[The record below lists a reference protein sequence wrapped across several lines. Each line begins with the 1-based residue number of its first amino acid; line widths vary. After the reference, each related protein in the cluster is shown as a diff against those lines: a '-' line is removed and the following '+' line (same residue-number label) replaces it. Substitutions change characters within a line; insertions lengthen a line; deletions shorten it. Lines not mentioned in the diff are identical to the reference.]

1 MENNSEEI
9 QIMPL
14 EGVEMQI
21 LRDKASIDIQVST
34 AHMFKRDVASC
45 ISDALAMAT
54 MDVETAMTCG
64 YSVPRGGKAITGP
77 SVHLAK
83 IIMQNWGNFR
93 GEAKVINETAKFVE
107 SEAIAWDLQK
117 NVAVKVTVKR
127 SILTKTGKMGEDMII
142 VTGNAA
148 NSIALRNAIFS
159 VIPKAVTEKIYR
171 ASQQKIIGDA
181 SEFAKK
187 VKDVFKAFKKA
198 YNEEEESV
206 LKIVGK
212 TQISQLTNDDLVTLI
227 GVGQALKD
235 GDTTPEI
242 IFKKA
247 EKTVEQKKEDLKT
260 KQAEAKKEGEH
271 PKADETVK
279 PEETKPAAEVKPEVK
294 VPSAEIITKPSGGLF
309 NSTEMP

>member
-9 QIMPL
+9 QIIPL

-34 AHMFKRDVASC
+34 AHMFKRDLTQC
-45 ISDALAMAT
+45 INDALMMAT
-54 MDVETAMTCG
+54 IDVETAMTCG

-93 GEAKVINETAKFVE
+93 GEAKVISTTEKYVE

-117 NVAVKVTVKR
+117 NVAIKVTVKR
-127 SILTKTGKMGEDMII
+127 SIMTNSGKMKDDMII

-159 VIPKAVTEKIYR
+159 VIPKAVTDKIYK

-181 SEFAKK
+181 SEFSKK
-187 VKDVFKAFKKA
+187 VKSVFAAFKKNYDEDQEA
-198 YNEEEESV
+198 V

-242 IFKKA
+242 IFKRA
-247 EKTVEQKKEDLKT
+247 EKTVDDKKQDIRDKQQAGKEQE
-260 KQAEAKKEGEH
+260 KQ
-271 PKADETVK
+271 P
-279 PEETKPAAEVKPEVK
+279 ETKPEQK
-294 VPSAEIITKPSGGLF
+294 VPSAEIKSDPQPGLF
-309 NSTEMP
+309 NSNQMP

>member
-1 MENNSEEI
+1 MEDQI
-9 QIMPL
+9 QIMPV

-45 ISDALAMAT
+45 INDALAMAT
-54 MDVETAMTCG
+54 IDVDTAMTCG
-64 YSVPRGGKAITGP
+64 YSVPRGGKAVTGP

-93 GEAKVINETAKFVE
+93 GEAKVIATTEKYVE

-117 NVAVKVTVKR
+117 NVAIKVTVKR
-127 SILTKTGKMGEDMII
+127 SILTKSGKMADDMII

-159 VIPKAVTEKIYR
+159 VIPKAVTDKIYK

-187 VKDVFKAFKKA
+187 VKSVFTAFKKNYDEDQEA
-198 YNEEEESV
+198 V

-242 IFKKA
+242 VFRKA
-247 EKTVEQKKEDLKT
+247 EKTTEQKKEELRQ
-260 KQAEAKKEGEH
+260 KQESDKQSAEKEQTNE
-271 PKADETVK
+271 KAN
-279 PEETKPAAEVKPEVK
+279 PEVK
-294 VPSAEIITKPSGGLF
+294 EPKIPSAEIKTDAQPGLF
-309 NSTEMP
+309 NASNDLP

>member
-34 AHMFKRDVASC
+34 AHMFKRDITSC
-45 ISDALAMAT
+45 VNDALAMAT
-54 MDVETAMTCG
+54 IDVETAMTCG

-93 GEAKVINETAKFVE
+93 GEAKVINQTEKFVE

-127 SILTKTGKMGEDMII
+127 SIMTNSGKMKDDMII

-159 VIPKAVTEKIYR
+159 VIPKAITDKIYR

-187 VKDVFKAFKKA
+187 VKQVFTAFKKG
-198 YNEEEESV
+198 YEQDEESV

-247 EKTVEQKKEDLKT
+247 EKTAEQKKEDLKA
-260 KQAEAKKEGEH
+260 KQAEAKKE
-271 PKADETVK
+271 
-279 PEETKPAAEVKPEVK
+279 PEQKEEKPEVK
-294 VPSAEIITKPSGGLF
+294 VPSATIITEKQPGLF
-309 NSTEMP
+309 NAEEQMP

>member
-1 MENNSEEI
+1 MENNEEI
-9 QIMPL
+9 MIMPV
-14 EGVEMQI
+14 EGVELQI
-21 LRDKASIDIQVST
+21 LRDKASVDIQVST
-34 AHMFKRDVASC
+34 AHAHPRNTAAC
-45 ISDALAMAT
+45 INDALAMAT
-54 MDVETAMTCG
+54 MDVDTAMTCG

-93 GEAKVINETAKFVE
+93 GEAKVIATTEKYVE

-117 NVAVKVTVKR
+117 NVAIKVTVKR
-127 SILTKTGKMGEDMII
+127 SIMTKNGKMADDMII

-159 VIPKAVTEKIYR
+159 VIPKAVTDKIYK

-181 SEFAKK
+181 SELAKTIK
-187 VKDVFKAFKKA
+187 GVFTAFKKNYGEDQEA
-198 YNEEEESV
+198 V

-242 IFKKA
+242 IFKRA
-247 EKTVEQKKEDLKT
+247 EKTVDDKKQEIRD
-260 KQAEAKKEGEH
+260 KQQAAKE
-271 PKADETVK
+271 PKI
-279 PEETKPAAEVKPEVK
+279 
-294 VPSAEIITKPSGGLF
+294 PSAEINNTPQGGLF
-309 NSTEMP
+309 NADQMP

>member
-1 MENNSEEI
+1 MENNEEI
-9 QIMPL
+9 MIMPV
-14 EGVEMQI
+14 EGVELQI
-21 LRDKASIDIQVST
+21 LRDKASVDIQVST
-34 AHMFKRDVASC
+34 AHAHPRNTAAC
-45 ISDALAMAT
+45 INDALAMAT
-54 MDVETAMTCG
+54 MDVDTAMTCG

-93 GEAKVINETAKFVE
+93 GEAKVIATTEKYVE

-117 NVAVKVTVKR
+117 NVAIKVTVKR
-127 SILTKTGKMGEDMII
+127 SIMTKNGKMADDMII

-159 VIPKAVTEKIYR
+159 VIPKAVTDKIYK

-181 SEFAKK
+181 SELAKTIK
-187 VKDVFKAFKKA
+187 GVFTAFKKNYGEDQEA
-198 YNEEEESV
+198 V

-242 IFKKA
+242 IFKRA
-247 EKTVEQKKEDLKT
+247 EKTVDDKKQEIRNKQQAAKEQE
-260 KQAEAKKEGEH
+260 KQ
-271 PKADETVK
+271 P
-279 PEETKPAAEVKPEVK
+279 ETKPEPKI
-294 VPSAEIITKPSGGLF
+294 PSAEINNTPQGGLF
-309 NSTEMP
+309 NADQMP

>member
-1 MENNSEEI
+1 MNTENTSEEI
-9 QIMPL
+9 QIIPL

-34 AHMFKRDVASC
+34 AHAFKRDIASC
-45 ISDALAMAT
+45 INDALAMAT
-54 MDVETAMTCG
+54 IDVDTAMTCG

-93 GEAKVINETAKFVE
+93 GEAKVISTTEKYVE

-127 SILTKTGKMGEDMII
+127 SIMTNSGKMKDDMII

-159 VIPKAVTEKIYR
+159 VIPKAVTDKIYK

-181 SEFAKK
+181 SEFSKK
-187 VKDVFKAFKKA
+187 VKSVFTAFKKNYDEDQEA
-198 YNEEEESV
+198 V

-235 GDTTPEI
+235 GDTTSEI
-242 IFKKA
+242 VFKKA
-247 EKTVEQKKEDLKT
+247 EKTVYQKKADLKA
-260 KQAEAKKEGEH
+260 KQESAKEPEKQ
-271 PKADETVK
+271 
-279 PEETKPAAEVKPEVK
+279 EETKQEVK
-294 VPSAEIITKPSGGLF
+294 VPSAEIVADPQPGLF
-309 NSTEMP
+309 NANQMP